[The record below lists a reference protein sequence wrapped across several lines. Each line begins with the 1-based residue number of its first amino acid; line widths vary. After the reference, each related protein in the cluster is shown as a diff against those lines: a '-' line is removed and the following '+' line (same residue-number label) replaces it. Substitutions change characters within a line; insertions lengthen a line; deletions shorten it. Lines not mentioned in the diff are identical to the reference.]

1 MALPRCSAARAG
13 LKIGRARRPTQ
24 ATRAAWGR
32 RPPQRQS
39 RRDWNVPR
47 PLPSRRRPADCDAKA
62 HGCPSTAQT
71 LPNSTRLTSTHGDQ
85 RRERSES
92 FRAKFMG
99 VGVQGRVPPKV
110 IPNAARRVRIPPS
123 PLIRGQDQTWA
134 GVVGRSAT
142 GETTSRQ
149 SRNSQQGAGGHRISR
164 SSRWRRPWY
173 PFSLSASCRGAV
185 WSSARWPLPE
195 NDRTQQPPA
204 TRSLGP
210 AEVAR
215 QARSAEHPDHG
226 KARAKPRP
234 LRATSRSIASRTCA
248 PSWRALRVC

>member
-123 PLIRGQDQTWA
+123 PQLPPP
-134 GVVGRSAT
+134 VGARPF
-142 GETTSRQ
+142 
-149 SRNSQQGAGGHRISR
+149 GAAL
-164 SSRWRRPWY
+164 RRP
-173 PFSLSASCRGAV
+173 PPKTVLAAS
-185 WSSARWPLPE
+185 
-195 NDRTQQPPA
+195 
-204 TRSLGP
+204 
-210 AEVAR
+210 
-215 QARSAEHPDHG
+215 
-226 KARAKPRP
+226 P
-234 LRATSRSIASRTCA
+234 LRAAGGGRHCVRCTVSDARPHGEPIDFDGTLHYQTHRCK
-248 PSWRALRVC
+248 